1 MSISIAGPPTSSF
14 SRPEDLVDFVTP
26 EHWYET
32 IRMADDVTLIHEPWI
47 KPFFRCNMWHVR
59 GRDRDLL
66 FDSGLGHVSLR
77 EHVALLSGRPLL
89 CVASHTHFDHIG
101 SHHEFAARAVHGA
114 EAHILAE
121 PRNEWTLADRY
132 ATDEMF
138 DRFPSGWN
146 AAVYRVKPAPAD
158 RLLADGDVVDLGDRA
173 FEVIH
178 TPGHS
183 PGGIGLWEAK
193 TGILL
198 SGDIVYDGPL
208 IDDAYHSNPEN
219 YVRSLERLRLLTAS
233 VVHGGH
239 FPSFGR
245 ARLSQLIDEYLE
257 GRRRAGCHLASD

>member
-1 MSISIAGPPTSSF
+1 MSEIARVGA
-14 SRPEDLVDFVTP
+14 ED
-26 EHWYET
+26 WYET
-32 IRMADDVTLIHEPWI
+32 IRLGDGVTLIHEPWI
-47 KPFFRCNMWHVR
+47 KPFFRCNIWHVR

-66 FDSGLGHVSLR
+66 FDTGLGHFSLR
-77 EHVALLSGRPLL
+77 DHVALVSERRLV

-101 SHHEFAARAVHGA
+101 CHHEFSDRCVHRA
-114 EAHILAE
+114 EAEILAD

-138 DRFPSGWN
+138 DRLPEGWD
-146 AAVYRVKPAPAD
+146 ASRYSILPAPAG
-158 RLLADGDVVDLGDRA
+158 RMLEHGDVVDLGDRA

-183 PGGIGLWEAK
+183 PGGIALFEKK

-208 IDDAYHSNPEN
+208 IDDAYHSLVDD
-219 YVRSLERLRLLTAS
+219 YLATLERMRALPVS

-239 FPSFGR
+239 FPSFGATR
-245 ARLSQLIDEYLE
+245 YRQLIDEYLASK
-257 GRRRAGCHLASD
+257 RKPGCHLAG